1 LLPTSSEPTPA
12 PEPPGRLYLLPV
24 PLADDAGDT
33 VPPAT
38 IAVARRLD
46 YFLVEN
52 ARSARAALQALGHP
66 RPIATLEL
74 VQIGHQPSAA
84 DAVRWLAPI
93 RAGRD
98 GAVMSE
104 AGCPGVADPG
114 EALVAAA
121 HRAGVPV
128 VPLVGPSAI
137 LLALMAAG
145 GNGQCFR
152 FAGYL
157 PQDRAALAGALADME
172 RRARLGETQIVIETP
187 YRNVR
192 LLEAICASCADDTA
206 LSIAVDLTGSRQQ
219 IQAGTV
225 AQWRTGRII
234 PPPLHRRPAVFVFM
248 ATRAR

>member
-1 LLPTSSEPTPA
+1 MPPA
-12 PEPPGRLYLLPV
+12 DRTGRLFLLPV
-24 PLADDAGDT
+24 PLADGAIDT
-33 VPPAT
+33 LPAAT
-38 IAVARRLD
+38 VAVARGLD

-52 ARSARAALQALGHP
+52 AKSARAALQLLGHP

-74 VQIGHQPSAA
+74 VQIGHHPTAA
-84 DAVRWLAPI
+84 NAVAWLAPI
-93 RAGRD
+93 QAGRD

-157 PQDRAALAGALADME
+157 PQERAALAGALADLE
-172 RRARLGETQIVIETP
+172 RRTRLGETQIVIETP

-192 LLEAICASCADDTA
+192 LLEAICANCADETGLA
-206 LSIAVDLTGSRQQ
+206 VAVDLTGPHQQ
-219 IQAGTV
+219 VQAGTV
-225 AQWRTGRII
+225 AQWRAGRIV
-234 PPPLHRRPAVFVFM
+234 PPPLQRRPAVFVFT
-248 ATRAR
+248 ASRTR

>member
-1 LLPTSSEPTPA
+1 LHPVSPASRPA
-12 PEPPGRLYLLPV
+12 PDPSGRLYLLPV

-33 VPPAT
+33 LPAAT
-38 IAVARRLD
+38 VAVARRLD

-66 RPIATLEL
+66 RPMATLDL
-74 VQIGHQPSAA
+74 VQIGHQPQAA
-84 DAVRWLAPI
+84 DAEKWLAPI

-114 EALVAAA
+114 EVLVAAA
-121 HRAGVPV
+121 HRCGVPV

-157 PQDRAALAGALADME
+157 PQDRAALAGALADLE
-172 RRARLGETQIVIETP
+172 RRTRLGETQVVIETP

-206 LSIAVDLTGSRQQ
+206 LTVAVDLTGSHQQ

-225 AQWRTGRII
+225 AQWRTGRIVA
-234 PPPLHRRPAVFVFM
+234 PPLQRRPAVFVF
-248 ATRAR
+248 TARRGR